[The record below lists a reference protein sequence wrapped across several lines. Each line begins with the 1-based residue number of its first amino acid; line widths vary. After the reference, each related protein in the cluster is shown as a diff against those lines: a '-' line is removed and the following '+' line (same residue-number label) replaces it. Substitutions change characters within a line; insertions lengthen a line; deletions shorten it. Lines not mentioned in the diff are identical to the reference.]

1 MMPRILTVA
10 AVLLLLVTGVA
21 SAQTSDLIITE
32 YVEGSG
38 NNKALEIYNGT
49 EDQINLGSYAID
61 RYSNGATSPTSI
73 PLANVDLGPGD
84 TYVVTHDPRPSPR
97 CWPLADQVD
106 NNLNFN
112 GNDALVLTFGGSQVV
127 DSFGRVGEDPGSY
140 WSCSEGTTA
149 EPHPAPPEQHLQRR
163 HRSLATFSIRAPNG
177 PSSPATSSRASAPTS
192 PTAAPWATA
201 PPVSGP

>member
-1 MMPRILTVA
+1 MMPRILTAA

-38 NNKALEIYNGT
+38 NNKAIEIYNGT

-61 RYSNGATSPTSI
+61 RYSNGASSPTSI

-84 TYVVTHDPRPSPR
+84 TYVVTHDQAEPALLG
-97 CWPLADQVD
+97 LADQVD

-112 GNDALVLTFGGSQVV
+112 GNDALVLTFGGSQIV
-127 DSFGRVGEDPGSY
+127 DSFGRVGEDPGTY
-140 WSCSEGTTA
+140 WSCSEGTTQNHTMRRLSSICSGDIDPADLFDPCA
-149 EPHPAPPEQHLQRR
+149 EWSFFASDTFSGIGSHIADCGAVGNEAPPLG
-163 HRSLATFSIRAPNG
+163 TI
-177 PSSPATSSRASAPTS
+177 
-192 PTAAPWATA
+192 
-201 PPVSGP
+201 